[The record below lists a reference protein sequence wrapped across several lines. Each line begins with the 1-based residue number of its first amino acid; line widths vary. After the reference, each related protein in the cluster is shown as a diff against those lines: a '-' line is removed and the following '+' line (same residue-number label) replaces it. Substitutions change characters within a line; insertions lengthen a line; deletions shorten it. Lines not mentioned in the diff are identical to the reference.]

1 MSQKNDFKAFSIDNN
16 ANVVSQERYEE
27 SLNLNTGFQP
37 DNVPTHLLTKQPP
50 TKVGG
55 LVINGLKVRIRVG

>member
-1 MSQKNDFKAFSIDNN
+1 MELIELEKMLK
-16 ANVVSQERYEE
+16 
-27 SLNLNTGFQP
+27 
-37 DNVPTHLLTKQPP
+37 TKQPP

>member
-1 MSQKNDFKAFSIDNN
+1 MKYLEKDGSVNEWVA
-16 ANVVSQERYEE
+16 
-27 SLNLNTGFQP
+27 
-37 DNVPTHLLTKQPP
+37 PTMKTEQPP

>member
-1 MSQKNDFKAFSIDNN
+1 MSTKLDRSPLNISI
-16 ANVVSQERYEE
+16 SQHMQSPPELETE
-27 SLNLNTGFQP
+27 
-37 DNVPTHLLTKQPP
+37 QPP